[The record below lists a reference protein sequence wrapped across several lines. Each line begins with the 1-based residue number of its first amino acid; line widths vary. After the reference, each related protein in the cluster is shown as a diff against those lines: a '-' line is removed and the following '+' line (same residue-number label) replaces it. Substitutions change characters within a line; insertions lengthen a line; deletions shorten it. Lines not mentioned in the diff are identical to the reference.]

1 MAQEKANSKNY
12 QIGDKIPDILFDQVL
27 NHSANSAKLSELKNI
42 VLILDFWATWCGSCI
57 KSFPKLDSLQQNFG
71 KHLQI
76 WLINNSSRDDQQK
89 ISDFLHDF
97 KREWPSFSLPLVVG
111 NEATKALYHKGSLP
125 HYLWIGY
132 DRKIKA
138 ITGAEEVNAANLER
152 LVAGLPLN
160 LPVKEGYHAQ

>member
-1 MAQEKANSKNY
+1 MAQENANSKTY

-27 NHSANSAKLSELKNI
+27 NHPSASAKLSEQKNK

-57 KSFPKLDSLQQNFG
+57 NSFPKLDSLQQDFG

-76 WLINNSSRDDQQK
+76 WLINNSARDDKQK
-89 ISDFLHDF
+89 INDFLRKF
-97 KREWPSFSLPLVVG
+97 KTEWPTFSLPVVIG
-111 NEATKALYHKGSLP
+111 NDATKGLYSNGSLP

-138 ITGAEEVNAANLER
+138 ITGAEEVNAVNIER

-160 LPVKEGYHAQ
+160 LSLKEGYNEK